1 MMVRSMSRSFPTIGL
16 LVLLLLG
23 SSFSSAQS
31 TVGEVFAA
39 DTAISGTVLYAGSGT
54 TVLSGS
60 QVAAGARPAVLKL
73 TRGGEIRICPNT
85 SVVVSSS
92 PNGRALLFS
101 LNEGDVEFHFD
112 AKSDGD
118 ALQTPDYRVQFA
130 GPGRFDIAMCT
141 DKRGGL
147 ALQGKYNS
155 RAALIVSEM
164 MGDGVYQVDTGKS
177 VEFSNGNVRDATKT
191 DPPCG
196 CPEPLMPVVPNV
208 VLTEQ
213 TPALPPATPAPVPV
227 PVSPQA
233 EAPQRVETHVQVD
246 APFVFQGDELKP
258 EALYT
263 LAKLETVS
271 TLDLQ
276 MKLQPT
282 ITPPAE
288 KPAPS
293 KAPKSDDRGEKKPK
307 GFFKKIGSFFGKIF
321 RG

>member
-1 MMVRSMSRSFPTIGL
+1 MSRSVSNIG
-16 LVLLLLG
+16 VLAVLLLG
-23 SSFSSAQS
+23 SSFVCAQS
-31 TVGEVFAA
+31 PVGEIFAA
-39 DTAISGTVLYAGSGT
+39 DNSISGTVLYAGSGT
-54 TVLSGS
+54 KVLSGS
-60 QVAAGARPAVLKL
+60 QVAAGGRAAVLKL

-112 AKSDGD
+112 VKSDGD

-130 GPGRFDIAMCT
+130 GPGRFDMAMCT

-147 ALQGKYNS
+147 ALHGSNNT

-164 MGDGVYQVDTGKS
+164 MGDGVYQVETGKS
-177 VEFSNGNVRDATKT
+177 VEFSNGNIRDATPT

-196 CPEPLMPVVPNV
+196 CPEPVMPVVPNV

-213 TPALPPATPAPVPV
+213 TPPPLPPAPIPLPA
-227 PVSPQA
+227 SPQA
-233 EAPQRVETHVQVD
+233 GASQKVATHLQID

-258 EALYT
+258 EAIYT

-271 TLDLQ
+271 TVDLQ

-282 ITPPAE
+282 ITPPPE
-288 KPAPS
+288 KPGPP
-293 KAPKSDDRGEKKPK
+293 KAAKGENHSGTKPR
-307 GFFKKIGSFFGKIF
+307 GFFKKLGSFFGKIF